1 MIVLYV
7 PKLIVGLIVLFVGLW
22 LIKKVI
28 KTLEKLMLKRSVD
41 VSLIP
46 FLKGVIG
53 VLLKMVLFISVAEM
67 VGFKTTSF
75 IAILGAAGLAI
86 GLALQGSLANFAGGV
101 LILLFKP
108 FKVGDL
114 IEAQGEIGVV
124 KEIQIF
130 NTILIS
136 LGNRRTILPNANVSN
151 GTIINHTA
159 EGVVRVDLTIGI
171 GYGEDIRTTRKVI
184 MEQLDAN
191 EFVLKDPVASV
202 NVLELADSSVNLA
215 IRPFCKPQHY
225 WDVYFQMT
233 ESIKYALDANNIEIP
248 FPQQVSYEYKMKG
261 KE

>member
-1 MIVLYV
+1 M
-7 PKLIVGLIVLFVGLW
+7 
-22 LIKKVI
+22 
-28 KTLEKLMLKRSVD
+28 
-41 VSLIP
+41 
-46 FLKGVIG
+46 
-53 VLLKMVLFISVAEM
+53 
-67 VGFKTTSF
+67 
-75 IAILGAAGLAI
+75 
-86 GLALQGSLANFAGGV
+86 
-101 LILLFKP
+101 
-108 FKVGDL
+108 
-114 IEAQGEIGVV
+114 
-124 KEIQIF
+124 
-130 NTILIS
+130 
-136 LGNRRTILPNANVSN
+136 
-151 GTIINHTA
+151 
-159 EGVVRVDLTIGI
+159 TIGI

>member
-108 FKVGDL
+108 FKVGEL

-130 NTILIS
+130 NTILI
-136 LGNRRTILPNANVSN
+136 
-151 GTIINHTA
+151 H
-159 EGVVRVDLTIGI
+159 
-171 GYGEDIRTTRKVI
+171 
-184 MEQLDAN
+184 
-191 EFVLKDPVASV
+191 
-202 NVLELADSSVNLA
+202 LETEE
-215 IRPFCKPQHY
+215 R
-225 WDVYFQMT
+225 YFQMQMFQMERLLT
-233 ESIKYALDANNIEIP
+233 I
-248 FPQQVSYEYKMKG
+248 QQ